1 MRRDLTIKTG
11 ALSGTS
17 EFRVVA
23 PIRKGFVPALDTTT
37 YKTRVKRILR
47 ALQNGRVGSQESELF
62 RILSDAVSRVGRIHS
77 VSIAVIEPQDIVLL
91 VVTFDGAWQAYVRV
105 IWQKVSRLLDL
116 IFWNTEG
123 YVLGYDH
130 SYEDWGAW
138 LHKAQSEAY
147 FFYATPDLTV
157 DDTRYLRTEE
167 RVYRR
172 EGGAGADLR
181 MARTRIPTAEE
192 TARQTLFGDG
202 GPLGTDPGNAGY
214 GQPLSNSFAAAP
226 FDHGVRSLVGLYQ
239 LADLHLPGTK
249 DGTVLHR
256 AAHELL
262 PEFVEMLGRPEY
274 RQAVGIATLRF
285 EEQMKWLMTP
295 CDLPGVRG
303 GLPVPLP
310 PEPPLDDRNNIQGGV
325 ISAYPNV
332 DHGCAL
338 LVQFASPTV
347 VSAFLDA
354 LTVTSEAEPAR
365 PGLICTNIAFTPE
378 GLRAAGVTD
387 AEMQSFPEEFVQG
400 MQRRAGLIGDLRI
413 NNPRYWRL
421 PPLNWHL
428 GINAPDASEDD
439 PTPRVDLGG
448 VHAMVQVRLQSGG
461 ETSVEEARTKLFTV
475 LQDLIENHP
484 GVMPLSLQW
493 MQRQRNARGE
503 IMEHFGFIEAEA
515 NPVFNAGQ
523 AGTHYKNQAHLGEV
537 LCGYPNAADKVA
549 PGRKADPFVRSLMSD
564 GSFLVL
570 RKLRQDI
577 EALEDALEA
586 ARTEISEGGQDLP
599 RDLLLA
605 KMMGRW
611 PGTSD
616 KAGEPLAEIPG
627 GNVRSNDFDFDGDGQ
642 GRLCPF
648 HAHIRRVNPRQTQ
661 IEAGSRPPRI
671 TRRGMSYGTPFD
683 RTETDGAARRADLAR
698 ERGLMFMVYVA
709 SIGEQFEV
717 VQGWLN
723 GGNSSAS
730 FSGVSDPILGQ
741 AEPGRRRF
749 FRFEHEGQTV
759 RMPLDGT
766 DRLYD
771 DARPFVRLEWGAY
784 FLAPSM
790 AGLRALGDR
799 AAAVG
804 DKPQVAWS
812 AEDGE
817 KRIADLRRIEEK
829 FGVAAAAEGWK
840 TALEDPDASTDFTSA
855 SVWAAIRAYHG
866 GVLRT
871 PFGVL
876 VADRDLFHR
885 MLEDIDRNLT
895 ITGYLPRMRRSF
907 GILYLG
913 LDPKQDDGA
922 YERES
927 AVCNRAIMALDQH
940 ATFLKARASTLVA
953 LDRLVHG
960 SIAIAKA
967 VGETRWE
974 LTVNGYELIN
984 PLLAD
989 FCEEWFGLKEGAHFR
1004 RDGYR
1009 QDWKPGDRPN
1019 YPGNFISPSHYIFQP
1034 HPGPEVEAIGAAHGD
1049 AVRHAMISFLQEERA
1064 TIGAPV
1070 TRAVLDSPQGQNDI
1084 PFVARTVAG
1093 AMMGFIPTVEANL
1106 KRILNEWLREGT
1118 LWNLRGRFSA
1128 TQAQDFM
1135 DACNRLGAAFIPAMQ
1150 LRAVPELIWRT
1161 ASVSHTIGQ
1170 EPHQVD
1176 VRPGDIVVG
1185 SAVSATQ
1192 QCLQEGRPNLY
1203 DAFGGNRRAPGHPT
1217 HACPGADPALAVMLG
1232 FFSALV
1238 ESPWPLRPGP
1248 APLMV
1253 AAIGS
1258 VPG

>member
-11 ALSGTS
+11 RLSGTS

-37 YKTRVKRILR
+37 YKTRVKRVLR
-47 ALQNGRVGSQESELF
+47 ALQAGRLSAQESELF
-62 RILSDAVSRVGRIHS
+62 RVLSDAVSRVGRIHS
-77 VSIAVIEPQDIVLL
+77 VSIAVLEPEDHVLL

-123 YVLGYDH
+123 YVLGYDN
-130 SYEDWGAW
+130 SYEDWGTW
-138 LHKAQSEAY
+138 LHDAQSEAY

-157 DDTRYLRTEE
+157 DDTRYLKTEE

-172 EGGAGADLR
+172 EADECADLR
-181 MARTRIPTAEE
+181 TTRMRIPTAEDM
-192 TARQTLFGDG
+192 ARQTLFGEG
-202 GPLGTDPGNAGY
+202 GPIGTDPGNAGF
-214 GQPLSNSFAAAP
+214 GEPLSNSFAAAP

-249 DGTVLHR
+249 DGEVLHR

-274 RQAVGIATLRF
+274 RQAVGIAMSRF
-285 EEQMKWLMTP
+285 EEPMKWLMTP
-295 CDLPGVRG
+295 CDVPDCRRD
-303 GLPVPLP
+303 LPVALP
-310 PEPPLDDRNNIQGGV
+310 AEPPLDDRSNIQGG
-325 ISAYPNV
+325 ILSAYPNV
-332 DHGCAL
+332 DHGCVL
-338 LVQFASPTV
+338 LVQFTSPTAM
-347 VSAFLDA
+347 SAFLDELA
-354 LTVTSEAEPAR
+354 VTSEAEAPR
-365 PGLICTNIAFTPE
+365 PGLICTNIAVTPE

-387 AEMQSFPEEFVQG
+387 EEIQAFPEEFVQG
-400 MQRRAGLIGDLRI
+400 MERRAGLIGDLRI

-428 GINAPDASEDD
+428 GIDAPDATEDD
-439 PTPRVDLGG
+439 PTPRVDLSG
-448 VHAMVQVRLQSGG
+448 VHAMVQVRLQSAG
-461 ETSVEEARTKLFTV
+461 ETSVAEARAKLFAA
-475 LQDLIENHP
+475 LESLIENHP

-503 IMEHFGFIEAEA
+503 IMEHFGFVEAEA
-515 NPVFNAGQ
+515 NPVFTGKEAG
-523 AGTHYKNQAHLGEV
+523 AHYRNQAHLGEL
-537 LCGYPNAADKVA
+537 LCGYPNAADKTA
-549 PGRKADPFVRSLMSD
+549 PGRKAPPFVRSLMSD
-564 GSFLVL
+564 GSFLVV

-577 EALEDALEA
+577 EALEDVLET
-586 ARTEISEGGQDLP
+586 ARTELSGAGQDIS

-611 PGTSD
+611 PGTSAR
-616 KAGEPLAEIPG
+616 AGEPLAEIPD
-627 GNVRSNDFDFDGDGQ
+627 GNTRSNDFDFDADAQ
-642 GRLCPF
+642 GKLCPF

-671 TRRGMSYGTPFD
+671 VRRGMSYGTPFD
-683 RTETDGAARRADLAR
+683 RTQSDGDARRADLAR
-698 ERGLMFMVYVA
+698 ERGLVFMVYGA

-730 FSGVSDPILGQ
+730 YSGQSDPLLGL

-790 AGLRALGDR
+790 AGLRALRDR

-812 AEDGE
+812 ADIGE
-817 KRIADLRRIEEK
+817 AHIARLREMEET

-840 TALEDPDASTDFTSA
+840 TALEDPDASSDFTSA
-855 SVWAAIRAYHG
+855 SVWAAIREHHG

-876 VADRDLFHR
+876 VADRDLIHR
-885 MLEDIDRNLT
+885 VLEDRDRNLT

-913 LDPKQDDGA
+913 LDPGQDDGA

-927 AVCNRAIMALDQH
+927 AICNRAIMALDQH
-940 ATFLKARASTLVA
+940 ATFLKARASTLAA
-953 LDRLVHG
+953 LEKLVHG
-960 SIAIAKA
+960 SVAIAKG
-967 VGETRWE
+967 VGEMHWE
-974 LTVNGYELIN
+974 LTVNAYELIN

-989 FCEEWFGLKEGAHFR
+989 FCEEWFGLKEGAHFH

-1009 QDWKPGDRPN
+1009 QDWKTGDRPN

-1034 HPGPEVEAIGAAHGD
+1034 HPGAQVEAIGAAHGD
-1049 AVRHAMISFLQEERA
+1049 AVRHAMIRFLQEDGA
-1064 TIGAPV
+1064 TITAPV
-1070 TRAVLDSPQGQNDI
+1070 TRAVLDSPQGQGDI
-1084 PFVARTVAG
+1084 PFVARTIAG

-1118 LWNLRGRFSA
+1118 LWNLRGRYSA

-1161 ASVSHTIGQ
+1161 VSVSHTIGQ
-1170 EPHQVD
+1170 APHKVE
-1176 VRPGDIVVG
+1176 VRPGDIVVAG
-1185 SAVSATQ
+1185 AVSATQ
-1192 QCLQEGRPNLY
+1192 QCLRQGRPDLY
-1203 DAFGGNRRAPGHPT
+1203 DAFGGNRKAPGHPT
-1217 HACPGADPALAVMLG
+1217 HACPGADPALALMLG

-1248 APLMV
+1248 APLMM
-1253 AAIGS
+1253 AAIGP
-1258 VPG
+1258 VPH